1 MTSPSY
7 KLELSAHAERI
18 LRKMAQREP
27 EMYRRLAHA
36 LDGLTR
42 DPDQGKALKGELK
55 GRYSYRVGTYRILY
69 LLHRHALLIL
79 VIDIG
84 HRRDIYR

>member
-7 KLELSAHAERI
+7 RLELSNQAETV

-27 EMYRRLAHA
+27 DMYRRIIHA
-36 LDGLTR
+36 LDDLEH
-42 DPDQGKALKGELK
+42 DPFQGKMLIGELK
-55 GRYSYRVGTYRILY
+55 GRHSYRVGTYRILY
-69 LLHRHALLIL
+69 LVHRHALLIL

>member
-7 KLELSAHAERI
+7 KLELSAHAEHI

-36 LDGLTR
+36 LDALVR
-42 DPDQGKALKGELK
+42 DPGQGKALKGELK

-69 LLHRHALLIL
+69 LVRHHELLIL